1 MFALGRPPIEIAA
14 QLNRNE
20 LGVCYRVL
28 TRILVVVPHEIVERF
43 KLDHAYTPT
52 ALKPDR
58 GTPAQKGSGV
68 KPHAAKTQ
76 HPLAQCFVHT
86 ATQRVIISV
95 TPTNSQNPW
104 SALTNGWLRCFLARS
119 RFGVQFPWVALTKA
133 RHANT

>member
-52 ALKPDR
+52 ALKPR
-58 GTPAQKGSGV
+58 APRHKKGVGSNLTQQRPNTP
-68 KPHAAKTQ
+68 
-76 HPLAQCFVHT
+76 
-86 ATQRVIISV
+86 
-95 TPTNSQNPW
+95 
-104 SALTNGWLRCFLARS
+104 
-119 RFGVQFPWVALTKA
+119 
-133 RHANT
+133 